1 MCSTE
6 PTRREAIRLGTL
18 GAVGLLGLAGCG
30 SPLSVLPLAPLTLDG
45 TVEVMPGLR
54 IHPRSSWGADL
65 APKADFE
72 HEQVRFVLVHHTQTP
87 NDYGDPRPVI
97 RSVYAYHTSSAKRWG
112 DVAYHFF
119 VGRDGSVWEGRAG
132 SLDGPVVADAT
143 AGNQGWAQ
151 LVCLIG
157 NHIDA
162 PPTEA
167 AQASLVDVLKW
178 ITWRYRLDTDPAATA
193 EYVSRGSNRFAAG
206 TPVVTPVISGHRD
219 ATYTD
224 CPGDAAYRLLPTW
237 RQRVHATPDPVFPS
251 TGPYLP
257 ARRLGVIEP

>member
-1 MCSTE
+1 MGT
-6 PTRREAIRLGTL
+6 LGTL
-18 GAVGLLGLAGCG
+18 GALGLLGLSGCG
-30 SPLSVLPLAPLTLDG
+30 APPKPSALVPITPGD

-65 APKADFE
+65 APKTSFQY
-72 HEQVRFVLVHHTQTP
+72 EQVKFILVHHTETS
-87 NDYGDPRPVI
+87 NNYGDPRPVI
-97 RSVYAYHTSSAKRWG
+97 RSVYAYHTSAAKRWG

-119 VGRDGSVWEGRAG
+119 VGSDGSVWEGRAG

-143 AGNQGWAQ
+143 GGNQGWAQ

-157 NHIDA
+157 NHISS

-167 AQASLVDVLKW
+167 AQASLISVLKW
-178 ITWRYRLDTDPAATA
+178 ITWRYRLDTDPAATVD
-193 EYVSRGSNRFAAG
+193 YVSRGSNRFASG
-206 TPVVTPVISGHRD
+206 TTVETAVISGHRD

-237 RQRVHATPDPVFPS
+237 RRGVHATPDPVFPR
-251 TGPYLP
+251 TGPYRP
-257 ARRLGVIEP
+257 AQRLGVIDP